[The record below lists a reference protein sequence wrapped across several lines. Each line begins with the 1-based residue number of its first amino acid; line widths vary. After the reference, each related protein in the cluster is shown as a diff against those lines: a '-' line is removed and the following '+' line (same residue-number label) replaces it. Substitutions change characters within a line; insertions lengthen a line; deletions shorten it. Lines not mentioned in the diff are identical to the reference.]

1 MIGNRSLSVIDPNA
15 VLHVEEEESMSA
27 KSRLEGILLQLMKVE
42 KAHTSSDASRQYY
55 VDLHKDRFSDIL
67 RLCQFYVA
75 NPSARVLDIG
85 RSELTAYLLK
95 YYPHVTTLGLDLH
108 ADAGGHRE
116 ASSMETVPHI
126 TFDLLNSHRVDIWPK
141 CKSFDLIVFSEVLEH
156 LSVAPEF
163 VFAFLNSLLAENG
176 ILICTTPNAADVA
189 KRLRLAYGRN
199 PFERLRLYSANP
211 GHIREYTRQELC
223 DIACSVGLQ
232 CIRQLYFDW
241 PQSRGGSRIKS
252 ACMKLIRAYP
262 PFRGS
267 SVAVFRRV
275 MP

>member
-1 MIGNRSLSVIDPNA
+1 
-15 VLHVEEEESMSA
+15 MSA
-27 KSRLEGILLQLMKVE
+27 KSSLEGILLQLMKVE
-42 KAHTSSDASRQYY
+42 KVHTSSDASRQYY
-55 VDLHKDRFSDIL
+55 ADLHKDRFADIL
-67 RLCQFYVA
+67 RLCRFYVA
-75 NPSARVLDIG
+75 NPFARVLDIG
-85 RSELTAYLLK
+85 RSELTAHLLNF
-95 YYPHVTTLGLDLH
+95 YANVTTLGLDLY
-108 ADAGGHRE
+108 ADDGGHRE

-126 TFDLLNSHRVDIWPK
+126 TFDLLNSDRVDIWPE
-141 CKSFDLIVFSEVLEH
+141 CGSFDLIVFSEVLEH

-163 VFAFLNSLLAENG
+163 VFAFLNSLLADGG

-199 PFERLRLYSANP
+199 PFERPRLYSANP

-223 DIACSVGLQ
+223 DIPYSVGLQ

-241 PQSRGGSRIKS
+241 PQSRDRNQIKS

-267 SVAVFRRV
+267 SVAVFRRL

>member
-1 MIGNRSLSVIDPNA
+1 
-15 VLHVEEEESMSA
+15 MSA
-27 KSRLEGILLQLMKVE
+27 KSSLEGIVLQLMGVE

-55 VDLHKDRFSDIL
+55 VDLHKDRFADIL

-75 NPSARVLDIG
+75 NPSVRVLDVG
-85 RSELTAYLLK
+85 RSELTAHLLNF
-95 YYPHVTTLGLDLH
+95 YSHVTRLGLDLH
-108 ADAGGHRE
+108 ADDGGHRE
-116 ASSMETVPHI
+116 ASAMEAVPHI
-126 TFDLLNSHRVDIWPK
+126 TFDLLNSHRVDIWPE
-141 CKSFDLIVFSEVLEH
+141 CGPFDLIVFSEVLEH

-163 VFAFLNSLLAENG
+163 VFAFLNSLLADSG

-211 GHIREYTRQELC
+211 GHIREYTRRELC
-223 DIACSVGLQ
+223 DIAYSVGLH
-232 CIRQLYFDW
+232 CIRQFYFDW
-241 PQSRGGSRIKS
+241 PQSRGKNRIKA

-267 SVAVFRRV
+267 SVAVFQRV
-275 MP
+275 TP

>member
-1 MIGNRSLSVIDPNA
+1 VVD
-15 VLHVEEEESMSA
+15 VEEEESMSA
-27 KSRLEGILLQLMKVE
+27 KSSLEGILLQLMKVE

-55 VDLHKDRFSDIL
+55 VDLHKDRFADIL

-85 RSELTAYLLK
+85 RSELTAHLSKFYRD
-95 YYPHVTTLGLDLH
+95 VTTLGLDLY
-108 ADAGGHRE
+108 ADDGGHRE
-116 ASSMETVPHI
+116 ASSMAAVPHV
-126 TFDLLNSHRVDIWPK
+126 TFDLLNSHRVDIWPE
-141 CKSFDLIVFSEVLEH
+141 CGSFDLIVFSEVLEH

-163 VFAFLNSLLAENG
+163 VFAFLNSLLADRG

-211 GHIREYTRQELC
+211 GHIREYTRHELC
-223 DIACSVGLQ
+223 DIAYSVGLD
-232 CIRQLYFDW
+232 CVRHFYFDW
-241 PQSRGGSRIKS
+241 PQSSGRSWIKVAS
-252 ACMKLIRAYP
+252 MKLIRVYP

-275 MP
+275 RP